1 MHEHKFEYIV
11 KGVKQG
17 LCAAFK
23 NHRKLT
29 SCSLI

>member
-11 KGVKQG
+11 KGFKQG

-23 NHRKLT
+23 NHRK
-29 SCSLI
+29 